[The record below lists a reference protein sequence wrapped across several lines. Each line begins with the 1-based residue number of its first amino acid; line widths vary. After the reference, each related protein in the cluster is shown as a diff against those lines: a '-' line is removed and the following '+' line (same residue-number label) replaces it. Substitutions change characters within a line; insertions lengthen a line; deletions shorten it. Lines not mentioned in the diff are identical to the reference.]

1 MLRKQSDEGG
11 IKICRPLLL
20 FAATLPSVLGLKGLF
35 TTNRDTPEAQANQLE
50 WARQQMAL
58 EVPDETLDGA
68 AIGDREDFI
77 KQYIAS
83 EKEKFGREVDQA
95 TAEKEVDAY
104 LLKKATNAA
113 AQTSGADLVTAG
125 AVFVA
130 AFGIGLFFANKA
142 SS

>member
-1 MLRKQSDEGG
+1 MRGRLGRSFVRLNAEESDEGG
-11 IKICRPLLL
+11 GL
-20 FAATLPSVLGLKGLF
+20 LKGLF

-113 AQTSGADLVTAG
+113 AQTSGSDLVTAG